1 MYKFIF
7 THKNHVVMV
16 MGMEVML
23 QEFLAFQLQVDPSRR
38 ILIPCAFVCRKS
50 PWYHGTE
57 GSVDP
62 KAILDNSLKKIP

>member
-23 QEFLAFQLQVDPSRR
+23 HEFLAFQLDPSRR
-38 ILIPCAFVCRKS
+38 ILIPCAFICRKS

-57 GSVDP
+57 GLVDP
-62 KAILDNSLKKIP
+62 KAILDDNLNKIP